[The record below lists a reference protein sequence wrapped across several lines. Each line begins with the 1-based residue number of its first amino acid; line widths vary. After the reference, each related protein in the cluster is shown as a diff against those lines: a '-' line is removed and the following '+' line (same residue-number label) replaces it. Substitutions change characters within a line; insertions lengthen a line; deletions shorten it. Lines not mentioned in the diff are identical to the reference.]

1 MSRLKTLAQNIRNYK
16 IHSLFVRNFILIF
29 LVVMIP
35 LDILSLFFHNRNTES
50 MYNEISR
57 TNQNYAYTVRNINDT
72 IMNEARTLTINTALL
87 DKVVRY
93 ASNPD
98 SAPYSELNA
107 LMEYCYSYTNTLK
120 HLHSI
125 YIYGDGAKNILTDY
139 GVFDFKNFSDHGWYD
154 KYLNLDKEETVIF
167 ARAKNNY
174 YPFFITIIHPIY
186 PTDVD
191 KKGAV
196 VVNINIQQMTDVFY
210 SLDMNSLSTQ
220 KFYITDDNQNVIYS
234 EEQRDLLKKA
244 EATPILSDIFKAREN
259 SETTFE
265 ANNTTY
271 MFSEINSQFFNWQ
284 YHCIVPMA
292 SFTPLTKS
300 VTDYLLI
307 LMTISLI
314 VGLFGASYLSIRTF
328 RPIENIIELIDTPS
342 DKRKKE
348 FLSSPHQNES
358 TYILNHISKT
368 LTTNEQLKEELDM
381 RLMLLKHAQIVVLQS
396 QINPHF
402 LFNTL
407 DTINWMAIDKFDGEN
422 DISEALTVL
431 GDLFKR
437 NIDTSNYIT
446 DLKSE
451 LAYTEQY
458 TEILKLRHKDIFTIS
473 WNVQEGLDECKIPRL
488 VLQPLIENALY
499 HGIKPTRKKGHI
511 DLKIEKENEN
521 IIITIKDDGLGMESS
536 KLRELTEALEEDY
549 MFGSSHVGLKNINQ
563 RIKLIY
569 GNEYGVKIMSNESGT
584 TVTLMLPI
592 M

>member
-1 MSRLKTLAQNIRNYK
+1 MSRLRSLFQNIKNYK
-16 IHSLFVRNFILIF
+16 LQSLFVRNFIIIF

-35 LDILSLFFHNRNTES
+35 LDILTIFFHNRNMKS

-57 TNQNYAYTVRNINDT
+57 TNQNYAYTVRNITDT
-72 IMNEARTLTINTALL
+72 IMSEARTLTKNTAKL
-87 DKVVRY
+87 DKVITY
-93 ASNPD
+93 ASRPD
-98 SAPYSELNA
+98 STNFSELDS
-107 LMEYCYSYTNTLK
+107 LMEYCHSYTNTLK

-125 YIYGDGAKNILTDY
+125 YIYGDGADTILTDY
-139 GVFDFKNFSDHGWYD
+139 GIFDFKNFSDHGWYEE
-154 KYLNLDKEETVIF
+154 YLKLNKEETVIF
-167 ARAKNNY
+167 ARKKNNY

-186 PTDVD
+186 PADVD

-196 VVNINIQQMTDVFY
+196 IININIQEMTDVFY

-220 KFYITDDNQNVIYS
+220 KFYITDDNNTVIYS
-234 EEQRDLLKKA
+234 EEQRDLLKKVEQTA
-244 EATPILSDIFKAREN
+244 ILSNIFKAREN
-259 SETTFE
+259 NQSTFE
-265 ANNTTY
+265 AKNTTY
-271 MFSEINSQFFNWQ
+271 MFSEIKSQFFNWH
-284 YHCIVPMA
+284 YHCIVPMT

-307 LMTISLI
+307 LMSISLI
-314 VGLFGASYLSIRTF
+314 VGLFGAFYLSIRTF

-342 DKRKKE
+342 EKRTND
-348 FLSSPHQNES
+348 FLTSTHQNES
-358 TYILNHISKT
+358 TYILNHISKA
-368 LTTNEQLKEELDM
+368 LATNEQLKEELDM
-381 RLMLLKHAQIVVLQS
+381 RLMLLKHSQIVVLQS

-431 GDLFKR
+431 GELFKR
-437 NIDTSNYIT
+437 NIDTSNYIA

-458 TEILKLRHKDIFTIS
+458 TKILELRHKDIFTIS
-473 WNVQEGLDECKIPRL
+473 WNVEEGLEDCKTPRL

-499 HGIKPTRKKGHI
+499 HGIKPTRRKGHI
-511 DLKIEKENEN
+511 DLNIKKEDKN
-521 IIITIKDDGLGMESS
+521 IIITITDDGLGMESG
-536 KLRELTEALEEDY
+536 KLKELTEALEEDY

-569 GNEYGVKIMSNESGT
+569 GNEFGVKVKSDENGT
-584 TVTLMLPI
+584 IVTLKFPTT
-592 M
+592 